1 VPVGNDAGGTNNLA
15 RERAADVVLFRKRTL
30 RPLLVALGLSLAMAA
45 VPTVAS
51 ASIGL
56 GTVVSA
62 NPANFT
68 PNVASGAVHKFVQV
82 GGTMYAGGAFGSVST
97 PAGVSPGGTFAR
109 GNIVAFNAATGVVS
123 TTFAPSVNGEVWAL
137 ASDGSSLWI
146 GGTFTSVNGTARRG
160 VAWPS

>member
-1 VPVGNDAGGTNNLA
+1 M
-15 RERAADVVLFRKRTL
+15 
-30 RPLLVALGLSLAMAA
+30 LVALGLSLAVAA
-45 VPTVAS
+45 VPAVAS

-97 PAGVSPGGTFAR
+97 PAGVSPGGSGAPR
-109 GNIVAFNAATGVVS
+109 PAPATHPRSG
-123 TTFAPSVNGEVWAL
+123 
-137 ASDGSSLWI
+137 
-146 GGTFTSVNGTARRG
+146 
-160 VAWPS
+160 